1 VIKEIP
7 VMTAVPAETGSRLTA
22 RALALA
28 LVQVLAL
35 GLPDPDHITIW
46 PCVAGNPYV
55 SLIDRRVPA
64 SGRALSGVE
73 AWAGWSGMSVAH
85 EPDSRD
91 SARCWVS
98 AEFTY
103 LAVPF
108 KAYANVAADET

>member
-1 VIKEIP
+1 
-7 VMTAVPAETGSRLTA
+7 MTAVPAETGSRLTA

-28 LVQVLAL
+28 LVQALAL
-35 GLPDPDHITIW
+35 GLPDPDYITISPW
-46 PCVAGNPYV
+46 AADIP
-55 SLIDRRVPA
+55 SLSMIDFQF
-64 SGRALSGVE
+64 SEGDSLSDVQ
-73 AWAGWSGMSVAH
+73 AWAGWSGMSVTH

-108 KAYANVAADET
+108 KVYANVAADAT

>member
-1 VIKEIP
+1 
-7 VMTAVPAETGSRLTA
+7 MTAVPAETGSRLTA

-46 PCVAGNPYV
+46 PCVADNPYV
-55 SLIDRRVPA
+55 SLIDFQF
-64 SGRALSGVE
+64 SEGGALSDVE
-73 AWAGWSGMSVAH
+73 AWAGWSGMSVTH

-103 LAVPF
+103 LDVPF
-108 KAYANVAADET
+108 KVYANVAADGT

>member
-1 VIKEIP
+1 
-7 VMTAVPAETGSRLTA
+7 MTAVPAETGSRLTA

-46 PCVAGNPYV
+46 PCVADNPYV
-55 SLIDRRVPA
+55 SLIDFQF
-64 SGRALSGVE
+64 SEGGALSDVQ
-73 AWAGWSGMSVAH
+73 AWAGWSGMSVTH

-103 LAVPF
+103 LDVPF
-108 KAYANVAADET
+108 KAYANVAADGT